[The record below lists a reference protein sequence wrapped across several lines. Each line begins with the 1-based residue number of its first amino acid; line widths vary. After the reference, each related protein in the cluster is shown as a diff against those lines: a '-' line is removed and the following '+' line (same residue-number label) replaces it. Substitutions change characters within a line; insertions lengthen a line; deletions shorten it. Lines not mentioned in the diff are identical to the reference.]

1 MSDVNLDFIVSNNSI
16 VITPFPNDITITPTS
31 IDLNVITNGGLG
43 TPNSLSAN
51 IANVHIYDGTNGQ
64 YLQTDGAGNLSWTS
78 GGGSGNGVVGGTNT
92 QVQFNDAG
100 NFGGNAGF
108 TFDKVTGNV
117 SIPNVMLSNTANI
130 SNVIITG
137 NGINTPG
144 YYGDITGGNLFSA
157 FTINA
162 SVSMSAPNISAN
174 ILTAN
179 YIQSNTNIAIYSNVT
194 STFDIT
200 AANLVATTNVQAV
213 GNITGDILI
222 ANTGVQSTGN
232 ITSSANIVATNGLGL
247 SLGGVVT
254 QSGSR
259 TTGVTLDRPTGQ
271 ITLFSASLAA
281 NTSVSF
287 ILTSLFIR
295 STDFVLVDHIS
306 GGTLGKYNITAT
318 PASGNATITLRN
330 NSSSASP
337 TEQPV
342 LKFMVFRA
350 VNS

>member
-1 MSDVNLDFIVSNNSI
+1 MSDVNLDFTVSNNSI

-43 TPNSLSAN
+43 TPDSLDAN
-51 IANVHIYDGTNGQ
+51 ISNVHISGGTNGQ
-64 YLQTDGAGNLSWTS
+64 YLQTDGSGNLSWTS
-78 GGGSGNGVVGGTNT
+78 GGGSGNGVVGGSNT

-100 NFGGNAGF
+100 NFGGNVGF
-108 TFDKVTGNV
+108 TFNKVTGNL
-117 SIPNVMLSNTANI
+117 SIPNNMLSNTANI
-130 SNVIITG
+130 SNVIITA

-157 FTINA
+157 YTMNA
-162 SVSMSAPNISAN
+162 SVSMTAPNIAAN

-179 YIQSNTNIAIYSNVT
+179 YIQGTTNIALYSNVT

-200 AANLVATTNVQAV
+200 AANLSATATIQAV
-213 GNITGDILI
+213 GNITGDNLI
-222 ANTGVQSTGN
+222 ANSGIQSTGN
-232 ITSSANIVATNGLGL
+232 ITSNVGVGFST
-247 SLGGVVT
+247 GGTVT
-254 QSGSR
+254 QTGSR
-259 TTGVTLDRPTGQ
+259 TTGVTLNKPTGQ
-271 ITLFSASLAA
+271 ITLFSANLAA
-281 NTSVSF
+281 NTS
-287 ILTSLFIR
+287 
-295 STDFVLVDHIS
+295 STFVLTNSYITDTDLVLVQHIS

-318 PASGNATITLRN
+318 PATGNATITLRN

-342 LKFMVFRA
+342 LKFMIFRA